1 MNYKRLADVAGTKE
15 PIYGPSAIRSL
26 AEQAKETPYTELK
39 KDDMKWVAMNSTSVE
54 TFTFYLMGD
63 DGHTGFVQVIH
74 SNVAY
79 ALHTSLLCFESSPNL
94 ESIQSFAKSL
104 VGVTAAS
111 VRRPSSTPRS
121 FTPTPPRKLCGAPRS
136 SRMSTLAR
144 TSTTFMPKTA
154 PLSCQRMASPTQSS
168 P

>member
-1 MNYKRLADVAGTKE
+1 MAGTKE
-15 PIYGPSAIRSL
+15 PIYGPSAIRSV

-39 KDDMKWVAMNSTSVE
+39 KDDMKWVAMSSTSVE

-79 ALHTSLLCFESSPNL
+79 ALHPSLLYFASSATL
-94 ESIQSFAKSL
+94 EFTQSFANHL

-121 FTPTPPRKLCGAPRS
+121 STPTPPRKLYGAPRS

-144 TSTTFMPKTA
+144 TGTTFMPKTA
-154 PLSCQRMASPTQSS
+154 PLSCRQMVNPTQSS